1 MTMKRGD
8 DEEGE
13 TSVSDDDD
21 DDDDDG
27 NQFVS
32 LSSVPNIHGKAM
44 HAPGAYCDSIKV
56 RARTHTQI

>member
-13 TSVSDDDD
+13 TSVSDDDDDD

-44 HAPGAYCDSIKV
+44 LLA
-56 RARTHTQI
+56 HTATV